1 MRVPLVVNQ
10 QPSGLAQ
17 AFSQIGSSFASMP
30 TADQRALYQAQADL
44 QTAQAAEKT
53 REAAAVAS
61 APAELSQ
68 IFAQH
73 YDTAPGATELNF
85 DAPEGQNGLV
95 PESPA
100 NMATR
105 TTPKLAA
112 LFANLGKDNA
122 GAITEGMRLA
132 QAFGTPDDM
141 RRSMVIGGHGIDA
154 NFAPTASEGDR
165 ITTRNINDD
174 IRKRNSQPM
183 SESEWKAGQLSKNF
197 EHLGDLSPQQQIA
210 LDVAPKKGISLST
223 NPETGEVEFNM
234 GGDAAIGMD
243 KPITRDYQKSL
254 AANQEL
260 KAMTT
265 ALSSLVQAD
274 PSVVGATGNIQRIGQ
289 NAADVAGV
297 ATQLFGSPEGAE
309 NAIATA
315 AADAAANGVSLE
327 FNPQLPLITRLHN
340 LMIYKAADAL
350 AGQQGRS
357 VTDADI
363 RRVVG
368 MVGDPESWLEGPQ
381 AYQSGLGFIGNMA
394 DINIKRSSEMLKAG
408 TVAPVMPGGN
418 STAGALPL
426 NTGAPAQDP
435 ALRIEQA
442 RKAIAAGKDRA
453 AVLKTLQ
460 SMGIQPPADL

>member
-53 REAAAVAS
+53 REAAALAN
-61 APAELSQ
+61 APAQLSQ

-85 DAPEGQNGLV
+85 DAPEGENGLV

-100 NMATR
+100 NMAAR
-105 TTPKLAA
+105 TTPKMAE
-112 LFANLGKDNA
+112 LFAGLGKDNA
-122 GAITEGMRLA
+122 AAVTEGMRLA

-183 SESEWKAGQLSKNF
+183 SESEWKAGVLAKNF
-197 EHLGDLSPQQQIA
+197 DNLDKLNPMQQNVIGA
-210 LDVAPKKGISLST
+210 LPKKGMSASM
-223 NPETGEVEFNM
+223 NPETGEFEFSM
-234 GGDAAIGMD
+234 GGDAATGMD
-243 KPITRDYQKSL
+243 KPITKDYQKSL

-260 KAMTT
+260 KSMAT
-265 ALSSLVQAD
+265 ALSSLVQAN
-274 PSVVGATGNIQRIGQ
+274 PSAVGATGNIQRIGQ

-297 ATQLFGSPEGAE
+297 ATKMFGSPEGTEQAL
-309 NAIATA
+309 ATA
-315 AADAAANGVSLE
+315 AADAAAHGVSLE

-350 AGQQGRS
+350 AGQSGRS

-368 MVGDPESWLEGPQ
+368 MVGDPESWLEGPK
-381 AYQSGLGFIGNMA
+381 AYQSGLGFINNMA

-418 STAGALPL
+418 STAGALPVD
-426 NTGAPAQDP
+426 TGAPAQDP

-460 SMGIQPPADL
+460 GMGIQPPADL